1 MCEQFQVVW
10 DLDQI
15 LFWEDETNDDVINVF
30 MWKVETKRLSN
41 SIQAQVVTSCGIIM
55 YGQKNLPLKWA
66 RVRFKNFCCRKNG
79 VY

>member
-30 MWKVETKRLSN
+30 VWKVETKRLSN
-41 SIQAQVVTSCGIIM
+41 SIQA
-55 YGQKNLPLKWA
+55 
-66 RVRFKNFCCRKNG
+66 
-79 VY
+79 